1 MHSFCEKFAKFS
13 DDVWGSVA
21 FSGRRRFSFR
31 ALKETDRGIMG
42 VSRRHRFQ
50 KLFRNRAVK
59 RPRVLC
65 GRRAA
70 IRRARAV
77 GPALPALPRVP
88 DSILFLTR
96 VSFGSEGWKSLF
108 LKPKRNW
115 LLLQPRRPGG
125 RRRRPPEAVVL
136 CYFANFPQIAR
147 KFFSAPRRPGRARL
161 KCSY

>member
-1 MHSFCEKFAKFS
+1 M
-13 DDVWGSVA
+13 
-21 FSGRRRFSFR
+21 
-31 ALKETDRGIMG
+31 
-42 VSRRHRFQ
+42 
-50 KLFRNRAVK
+50 
-59 RPRVLC
+59 C

-70 IRRARAV
+70 VRRARAA
-77 GPALPALPRVP
+77 GPALPALPRVS

-96 VSFGSEGWKSLF
+96 VSFGSGGWKSLF
-108 LKPKRNW
+108 QKPKRNW

-161 KCSY
+161 NNNKAPAPGGAPPKKLLTLRAAQERAKNILESADPNADPTAQQAAKGYFVWCISLVLEWRLLYP

>member
-1 MHSFCEKFAKFS
+1 MLHSFCGKFAKFS

-50 KLFRNRAVK
+50 KFFRNRAVK

-70 IRRARAV
+70 VRRARAA
-77 GPALPALPRVP
+77 GPALPALPRVS

-108 LKPKRNW
+108 
-115 LLLQPRRPGG
+115 
-125 RRRRPPEAVVL
+125 
-136 CYFANFPQIAR
+136 
-147 KFFSAPRRPGRARL
+147 
-161 KCSY
+161 

>member
-1 MHSFCEKFAKFS
+1 MLHSFCGKFAKFS

-50 KLFRNRAVK
+50 KFFRNRAVK

-70 IRRARAV
+70 VRRARAA
-77 GPALPALPRVP
+77 GPALPRVS

-108 LKPKRNW
+108 
-115 LLLQPRRPGG
+115 
-125 RRRRPPEAVVL
+125 
-136 CYFANFPQIAR
+136 
-147 KFFSAPRRPGRARL
+147 
-161 KCSY
+161 